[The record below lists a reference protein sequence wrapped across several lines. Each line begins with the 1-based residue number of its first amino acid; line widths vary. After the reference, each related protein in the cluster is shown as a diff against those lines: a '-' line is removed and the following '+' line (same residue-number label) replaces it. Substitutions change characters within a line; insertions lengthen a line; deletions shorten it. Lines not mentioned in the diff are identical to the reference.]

1 MDTLPGTEASIYT
14 HGYSSYR
21 ALRSVPRMRIA
32 REALRESR
40 VKLKNGIGDR
50 EDHPQFF
57 CEGSRSRATNGR
69 YFNMHV

>member
-1 MDTLPGTEASIYT
+1 MAVS
-14 HGYSSYR
+14 R
-21 ALRSVPRMRIA
+21 ATRSVPRMRIA
-32 REALRESR
+32 REGFAG
-40 VKLKNGIGDR
+40 VKGQIEKRQKRDR